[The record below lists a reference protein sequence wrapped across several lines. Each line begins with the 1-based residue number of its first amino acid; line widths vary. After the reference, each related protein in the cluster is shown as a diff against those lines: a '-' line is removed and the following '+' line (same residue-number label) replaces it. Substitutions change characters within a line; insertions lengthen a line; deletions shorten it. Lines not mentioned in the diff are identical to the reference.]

1 VRRRLDL
8 PALANPLIAFTA
20 LWFAGVAL
28 SQIHVFS
35 FQRNWSAFV
44 WAIMLLAPAGF
55 VIGGL
60 IGRDLVARR
69 VTPSREATELGP
81 AQRRRLRILL
91 VLCLAVGYAEMV
103 HQFAAAGAVPLLAEN
118 IDATRAAQ
126 PGGPTVV
133 LTQFL
138 TVAMILGLLAPP
150 RLLSWRAAPEIAA
163 AGVASLGF
171 LLAGGRGTIAI
182 GLLGAALAR
191 MLYWGAPRPRVVLG
205 GLALGYAALATM
217 FFVRAGQHRGN
228 AFEAELFDDV
238 IPSTPVVL
246 RPYLA
251 LHVGLT
257 TNFNVLDRLTGVF
270 PSVHAWGYGAYS
282 TSGFDAVV
290 PGTEQL
296 SDVAKEV
303 ASPFITS
310 TAAGPY
316 FADGGAPG
324 VVVGMALFGLVTVAA
339 YTWARRSGSFVACMI
354 GGYVT
359 YIALF
364 GVYTNLFTEHP
375 DWAVVIPCLAVAGYL
390 VRLPEDHGP
399 RRVAA
404 ALIDA
409 LRPPGSSGR
418 APGARP

>member
-1 VRRRLDL
+1 MRRRLDL
-8 PALANPLIAFTA
+8 PALANPLIGFTA
-20 LWFAGVAL
+20 LWFAGIAL
-28 SQIHVFS
+28 SQIHLFS
-35 FQRNWSAFV
+35 FQRDWSAFV
-44 WAIMLLAPAGF
+44 WAIMFLAPAGF
-55 VIGGL
+55 LIGGL
-60 IGRDLVARR
+60 IGRDLVARH
-69 VTPSREATELGP
+69 VTRAREDPELGP
-81 AQRRRLRILL
+81 GQRRRLRILL
-91 VLCLAVGYAEMV
+91 VLCVAVGYAELV
-103 HQFAAAGAVPLLAEN
+103 HQFAAAGAVPLLSAN

-133 LTQFL
+133 LTQLL

-150 RLLSWRAAPEIAA
+150 RLLSWRAVPELGA
-163 AGVASLGF
+163 AGVATLGF

-191 MLYWGAPRPRVVLG
+191 MFYWGPPRPRVVLG
-205 GLALGYAALATM
+205 GLALGYAAVATM
-217 FFVRAGQHRGN
+217 FFVRSAQHRGN
-228 AFEAELFDDV
+228 PFESELFDEV

-257 TNFNVLDRLTGVF
+257 TNFSVLDRLTAVF
-270 PSVHAWGYGAYS
+270 PSVHGWGYGSYS

-296 SDVAKEV
+296 SDVARQV

-375 DWAVVIPCLAVAGYL
+375 DWAVVIPSLAVAGYL
-390 VRLPEDHGP
+390 VRLPEDYGP
-399 RRVAA
+399 RRLAA
-404 ALIDA
+404 ALIDV
-409 LRPPGSSGR
+409 LRR
-418 APGARP
+418 PGAGQAPEARP